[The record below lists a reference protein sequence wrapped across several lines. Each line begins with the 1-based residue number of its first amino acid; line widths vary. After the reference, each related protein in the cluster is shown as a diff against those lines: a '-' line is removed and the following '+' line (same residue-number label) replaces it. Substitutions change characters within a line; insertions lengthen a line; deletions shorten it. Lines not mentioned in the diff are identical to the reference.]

1 VSFLDPFEKAFEDFS
16 FNDLYYSEGF
26 YEKTTTKE
34 IIMVNVQHA
43 SRFEIAQAIQ
53 QVSQSQPQAIGIDLL
68 FKELKE
74 PYSDSL
80 LRDALYLPR
89 VVTASYLDDT
99 AMVVNHDYFRS
110 TSETTGFVNLD
121 QPDGGRV
128 IREFNSAQIADDTL
142 FSFAAQLVAVA
153 GNSVKADPINR
164 LSQYRPIDYRIGS
177 QQFLTL
183 DIGDVLQSGTLPV
196 MKNAIVIFGY
206 LGTPTG
212 NPHDIEDKHF
222 TPMNPSLAG
231 RSAPDMY
238 GVEIHGNI
246 IYMLLHNRIL
256 MGIPTWLVYL
266 AAFLCCILA
275 VKGGM
280 QLYVRNEFLFDILA
294 KIIQLSLSVLLV
306 YVTLL
311 LLKSGVYV
319 RITPVLILVLLGFEM
334 IGYYEYLVVYL
345 QRKYAWKSYLL
356 D

>member
-1 VSFLDPFEKAFEDFS
+1 VALFFCVLFVNVSFLDPFEKAFEDFS

-110 TSETTGFVNLD
+110 ASETTGFVNLD

-177 QQFLTL
+177 QQFLT
-183 DIGDVLQSGTLPV
+183 
-196 MKNAIVIFGY
+196 
-206 LGTPTG
+206 
-212 NPHDIEDKHF
+212 
-222 TPMNPSLAG
+222 
-231 RSAPDMY
+231 
-238 GVEIHGNI
+238 
-246 IYMLLHNRIL
+246 
-256 MGIPTWLVYL
+256 
-266 AAFLCCILA
+266 
-275 VKGGM
+275 
-280 QLYVRNEFLFDILA
+280 
-294 KIIQLSLSVLLV
+294 
-306 YVTLL
+306 
-311 LLKSGVYV
+311 
-319 RITPVLILVLLGFEM
+319 
-334 IGYYEYLVVYL
+334 
-345 QRKYAWKSYLL
+345 
-356 D
+356 